1 MPLHEVP
8 SKIRCHDLL
17 SRSRGT
23 HMTGRKS
30 KPKGLRARKPAA
42 EPRRARKAS
51 KGQDTPARAAAPLLA
66 HTSKKV
72 SAPQKSSRSSRP
84 QAGASYQPKT
94 QPPATPVKAEPG
106 PPAAAIDILAMAQP
120 WMTIGWRMTAAGLS
134 FQASM
139 ARAAL
144 SMPPAA
150 TAMRQGAEALNA
162 WFALMQTRPP
172 KGRKG

>member
-1 MPLHEVP
+1 
-8 SKIRCHDLL
+8 
-17 SRSRGT
+17 
-23 HMTGRKS
+23 MTGRKS

-42 EPRRARKAS
+42 QARRARQAS
-51 KGQDTPARAAAPLLA
+51 KSQDTSARAQAAAPLLA

-72 SAPQKSSRSSRP
+72 SAPQKSPRKKSSRNSKP
-84 QAGASYQPKT
+84 QADANYQPKT
-94 QPPATPVKAEPG
+94 QPPAAPVKAESG
-106 PPAAAIDILAMAQP
+106 PPATAMDVMAMAQP

-144 SMPPAA
+144 SMPPA

-172 KGRKG
+172 KRRKD